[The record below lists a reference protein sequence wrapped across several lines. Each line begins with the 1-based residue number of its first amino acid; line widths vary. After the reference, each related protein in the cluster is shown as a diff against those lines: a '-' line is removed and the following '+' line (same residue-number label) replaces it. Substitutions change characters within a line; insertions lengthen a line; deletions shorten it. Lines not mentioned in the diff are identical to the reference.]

1 MELGSQ
7 REGSAQ
13 HSSEY
18 RTVAVYWTR
27 AEAELARGML
37 EADGIPAAFRDG
49 ADAALLPGTRALR
62 LMVPAMDLDR
72 SRELLATPE
81 PPLHAAEP
89 PAPAV
94 PARDG
99 WGVTW
104 LVVWI
109 AAFGLA
115 GVFALARVLR

>member
-1 MELGSQ
+1 MELVPQ

-72 SRELLATPE
+72 SRDILATPE
-81 PPLHAAEP
+81 PAHAAEP

-115 GVFALARVLR
+115 GVFALGRVLR

>member
-1 MELGSQ
+1 MELGPQ
-7 REGSAQ
+7 REENAQ

-62 LMVPAMDLDR
+62 LMVPATDLDR

-81 PPLHAAEP
+81 PAHAAEP

-94 PARDG
+94 PERDG

-109 AAFGLA
+109 AAFALA
-115 GVFALARVLR
+115 GVFALARALR

>member
-1 MELGSQ
+1 MELEPQ
-7 REGSAQ
+7 RGGSAQ

-72 SRELLATPE
+72 SRAILATPE
-81 PPLHAAEP
+81 PAAHAAEP
-89 PAPAV
+89 PTPAV
-94 PARDG
+94 PERGG

-104 LVVWI
+104 LVVCI

-115 GVFALARVLR
+115 GVFALARILR